1 MVFAETARIDPEPCG
16 PPLNQEAIMTYDAN
30 SAYGS
35 GSPLSS
41 DLDGAKSPDDLS
53 RPLYGA
59 TFGQAVR
66 RFFKKFSVF
75 SGRASRSEYWFA
87 YLFTALLMLVPTV
100 LYVIGISMVTA
111 TAASSSYSP
120 YGTPT
125 AEPSAGGATLALI
138 GGILMIIVMLALIVP
153 TLAISWR
160 RLHDANLAGPF
171 WFLTFIPGVGGL
183 IVLALMLMPSK
194 PEGRRFDV

>member
-1 MVFAETARIDPEPCG
+1 
-16 PPLNQEAIMTYDAN
+16 MTDDAN
-30 SAYGS
+30 NAYGS
-35 GSPLSS
+35 GAENAPGAGYGTGAAFGA

-66 RFFKKFSVF
+66 RFWKKFSVF

-87 YLFTALLMLVPTV
+87 YLFQALVMLIPAILWIVGLSMTA
-100 LYVIGISMVTA
+100 A

-125 AEPSAGGATLALI
+125 AEPNPAGATLALI
-138 GGILMIIVMLALIVP
+138 GGILLFIIALAFLVP
-153 TLAISWR
+153 NLAISWR

-171 WFLTFIPGVGGL
+171 WFLNLIPSVGSL
-183 IVLALMLMPSK
+183 IVLVLMILPSK
-194 PEGRRFDV
+194 PEGRRFDT

>member
-125 AEPSAGGATLALI
+125 AEPSATAEPTSEPAPEPTGSPASPGPTPSAAPSSQPALTAIGDGVPGMTRNLTVMCARRANTFALAP
-138 GGILMIIVMLALIVP
+138 A
-153 TLAISWR
+153 
-160 RLHDANLAGPF
+160 
-171 WFLTFIPGVGGL
+171 
-183 IVLALMLMPSK
+183 
-194 PEGRRFDV
+194 

>member
-1 MVFAETARIDPEPCG
+1 
-16 PPLNQEAIMTYDAN
+16 MTDDAN
-30 SAYGS
+30 NAYGS
-35 GSPLSS
+35 GAENAPGAGYGTGAAFGA

-66 RFFKKFSVF
+66 RFWKKFSVF

-87 YLFTALLMLVPTV
+87 YLFQVLVLLVPYILVIVGTV
-100 LYVIGISMVTA
+100 MSTA
-111 TAASSSYSP
+111 TTASSSYSP
-120 YGTPT
+120 YSTPT
-125 AEPSAGGATLALI
+125 AEPSGPGVAIMIIGWILLVILALA
-138 GGILMIIVMLALIVP
+138 MVVP
-153 TLAISWR
+153 YLAISWR

-183 IVLALMLMPSK
+183 IVLVLMILPSK
-194 PEGRRFDV
+194 PEGRRFDA